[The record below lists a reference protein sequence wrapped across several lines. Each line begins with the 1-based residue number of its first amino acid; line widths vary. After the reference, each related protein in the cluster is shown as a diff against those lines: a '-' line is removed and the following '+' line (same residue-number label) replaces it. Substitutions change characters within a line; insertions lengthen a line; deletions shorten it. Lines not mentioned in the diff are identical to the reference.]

1 MEKVKVILKN
11 WPLHLTILA
20 VAIVCEAINTISIP
34 TPLGNI
40 MFLPML
46 FAMVIALI
54 LFLATHKV
62 G

>member
-46 FAMVIALI
+46 FAMVIALT
-54 LFLATHKV
+54 LR
-62 G
+62 

>member
-46 FAMVIALI
+46 FCYGNCSDSVS
-54 LFLATHKV
+54 
-62 G
+62 GQNP